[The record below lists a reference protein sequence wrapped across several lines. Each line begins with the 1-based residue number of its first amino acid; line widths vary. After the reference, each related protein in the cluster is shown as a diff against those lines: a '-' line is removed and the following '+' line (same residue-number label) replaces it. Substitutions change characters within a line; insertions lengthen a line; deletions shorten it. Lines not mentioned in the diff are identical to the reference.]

1 MARIDLTPIPT
12 ILDYMVGS
20 TWVTSVVINNADG
33 TPKNL
38 TGAKIFADILQN
50 NVEIGTQLKVDNG
63 IIIADDKLSFK
74 VKVDWRRTEQVNG
87 IETLVPKLSELPT
100 GIFKMLVTVLT
111 GNDDIVAC
119 AYTINV
125 LKEAISK

>member
-111 GNDDIVAC
+111 GNDDVVTC